1 MILYISVYARIPST
15 MRHLETLHVLG
26 PTQNCRAILSCR
38 TLEAFGPSWHH
49 MALVASFSTAS
60 WDRPVTDDFVPLPSR
75 DASCMLRAAWP
86 IYNVDIES
94 VKQLSSHPLLSSGS
108 WCHLAIFLCPQKGQ
122 CQEQRNL
129 VIGLLRLCQILKQTY
144 CRMHFYIFF
153 FLEASFRVWK
163 LWKKCGGLPDS
174 TEEVGSKTS
183 GLLKV
188 SRSRQRTATD
198 QRSVI
203 LWRTASHPIAPQWA
217 SLFSETFYM
226 IARKIYTIQHLQ
238 TPIINVIQR
247 PGVHEYPN
255 HASSVS
261 SLVYQYHIFLSMD
274 GMEVVDRLP
283 PWQVQVRCTEVL
295 QDSTRLKAITR
306 YTTDMDH

>member
-1 MILYISVYARIPST
+1 

-26 PTQNCRAILSCR
+26 PTQNCRAELSHPWSLWAILTSH
-38 TLEAFGPSWHH
+38 GIGDP
-49 MALVASFSTAS
+49 LVASFSTAS
-60 WDRPVTDDFVPLPSR
+60 WDRWDRLVTDD
-75 DASCMLRAAWP
+75 LRCLCQAGMPVVCWGRP
-86 IYNVDIES
+86 GQFTTLI
-94 VKQLSSHPLLSSGS
+94 SSQSNNCQVTLYFQVEATRSHC
-108 WCHLAIFLCPQKGQ
+108 CHVAIFLCPQREQ

-129 VIGLLRLCQILKQTY
+129 VIGLLRLCQILKHTY

-163 LWKKCGGLPDS
+163 LWKQCGGLPDS

-217 SLFSETFYM
+217 SLFSETF
-226 IARKIYTIQHLQ
+226 TCLLETSIQHEQ
-238 TPIINVIQR
+238 TLIINVIQR

-261 SLVYQYHIFLSMD
+261 SLVHKIVKVPNIFEH
-274 GMEVVDRLP
+274 GR
-283 PWQVQVRCTEVL
+283 
-295 QDSTRLKAITR
+295 K
-306 YTTDMDH
+306 

>member
-1 MILYISVYARIPST
+1 

-26 PTQNCRAILSCR
+26 PTQKCRARLSCR

-60 WDRPVTDDFVPLPSR
+60 WDRPVTDDLRCLCQAGMPVVCWGRPGQFTTLISSQSNNCQGTLYFQVEATRSR
-75 DASCMLRAAWP
+75 
-86 IYNVDIES
+86 
-94 VKQLSSHPLLSSGS
+94 
-108 WCHLAIFLCPQKGQ
+108 WCHVAIFLWPQKGQ

-144 CRMHFYIFF
+144 CRMHFYATRNATSFF

-217 SLFSETFYM
+217 SLFSKTFYM
-226 IARKIYTIQHLQ
+226 IARNIYITSTNTNH
-238 TPIINVIQR
+238 QR
-247 PGVHEYPN
+247 H
-255 HASSVS
+255 STSRS
-261 SLVYQYHIFLSMD
+261 
-274 GMEVVDRLP
+274 
-283 PWQVQVRCTEVL
+283 PWISKPC
-295 QDSTRLKAITR
+295 K
-306 YTTDMDH
+306 